1 MRCTLCLVLLGSI
14 ASTSCTPAHRI
25 ETGGPE
31 SITTTSQID
40 MQDIQ
45 DASAGMLEGLLRS
58 GIFQD
63 FKDEHGRAPVLLL
76 RNNAIVNDSSSRLP
90 MEMLTGDMKAELQQS
105 KTVLI
110 ASTYVGVA
118 GAAQDAEAAANA
130 RRRALRTQS
139 AGADAVT
146 PDFSL
151 VGNITEL
158 RSRAGSTRQLDLQFQ
173 LTLTQWDTGLS
184 PWSETVKVSKQGDR
198 PAIGL

>member
-1 MRCTLCLVLLGSI
+1 MRCTLCFILLGSL

-63 FKDEHGRAPVLLL
+63 FKEEHGRTPILLL
-76 RNNAIVNDSSSRLP
+76 KNNAIVNDTSSRLP
-90 MEMLTGDMKAELQQS
+90 MEMLTGDIKAELQQS
-105 KTVLI
+105 QTVLI
-110 ASTYVGVA
+110 ASGYVGVA
-118 GAAQDAEAAANA
+118 GAAQDPEAAANA
-130 RRRALRTQS
+130 RRRALRTPS
-139 AGADAVT
+139 SIADAT

-173 LTLTQWDTGLS
+173 LTLTQWNSGLS